1 MLKKNVTKNDNDI
14 TDHLRNS
21 ILEDMLILKES
32 DWRRGLRVQQLN
44 RMRSE
49 AHENKLQLA
58 IDLKRE
64 TQIDN
69 LRMQPIMES
78 LRSGLKH
85 DLRALKSKNSQWRR
99 LYKSMDHF
107 ETLLDRSDY
116 ITARQIKD
124 CQRHLVLVVS
134 MLEGCRDPR
143 VDAVNKRAN
152 EKLRIIR
159 KEALVDL
166 ADILNEA
173 RAKEDDENEEDEA
186 RHHRLV
192 EIALFNAMGAGAG
205 AGASADVSAD
215 VSASASTSTKKEVR
229 TMESSKEEQQLLADA
244 RAYLARHLIR
254 ATEAHRSAVHGSLN
268 NEKATANDLHNM
280 LLSFRQAR
288 LKGNMEKDSNLAQ
301 GMAAAKKQK
310 SIHMKTSYL
319 ALKRALGLKK
329 DIVKVRSFRHG
340 K

>member
-1 MLKKNVTKNDNDI
+1 
-14 TDHLRNS
+14 
-21 ILEDMLILKES
+21 
-32 DWRRGLRVQQLN
+32 
-44 RMRSE
+44 
-49 AHENKLQLA
+49 
-58 IDLKRE
+58 
-64 TQIDN
+64 
-69 LRMQPIMES
+69 
-78 LRSGLKH
+78 
-85 DLRALKSKNSQWRR
+85 
-99 LYKSMDHF
+99 
-107 ETLLDRSDY
+107 
-116 ITARQIKD
+116 
-124 CQRHLVLVVS
+124 
-134 MLEGCRDPR
+134 
-143 VDAVNKRAN
+143 
-152 EKLRIIR
+152 
-159 KEALVDL
+159 
-166 ADILNEA
+166 
-173 RAKEDDENEEDEA
+173 
-186 RHHRLV
+186 
-192 EIALFNAMGAGAG
+192 MGAGAG

>member
-1 MLKKNVTKNDNDI
+1 MLKKNVAKNDNDI

-69 LRMQPIMES
+69 LRMQPIMEA

-99 LYKSMDHF
+99 LYKSIDHF

-116 ITARQIKD
+116 ITARQITD

-152 EKLRIIR
+152 KKLQMIR

-166 ADILNEA
+166 TDILNEA

-205 AGASADVSAD
+205 ASADVSTISD
-215 VSASASTSTKKEVR
+215 VSTSTKKEVR
-229 TMESSKEEQQLLADA
+229 TMKNFKEEQQLLADA

-254 ATEAHRSAVHGSLN
+254 ATEAHRSAVHGLN

-288 LKGNMEKDSNLAQ
+288 LKSNMEKDSNLAQ
-301 GMAAAKKQK
+301 SMAAAKKQK